1 MNPPDHISRESQ
13 SPGQAIGATP
23 DPSTF
28 AVQPRALSLARDS
41 LLESASVGDQQLDRA
56 FGALMR
62 PGVDWGDLYFS
73 QYSSESWVLE
83 DGIVKTASHDRGRGM
98 SARAV
103 SGEKSGFAYSD
114 DLDPSTL
121 LRAART
127 AGAIARGGGRGQV
140 QLRRE
145 GASRQL
151 YAPGDPAAEF
161 SDPSKVELLHALD
174 REAREA
180 DPRVRQVIASL
191 SIARN
196 LVLIC
201 SSDGRLAAD
210 DRPLVRL
217 GLTVLLEQKGEVRHG
232 VAGWGGRLPLA
243 ELCSAD
249 TVRHYAREAV
259 HQAVVNLSASPAPAG
274 EEVVVLGS
282 GWPGVLLH
290 EAVGHGLEGDFNRK
304 GVSAFSGRMGEA
316 VATEQCTVVDDGS
329 LPGRRGS
336 LEMDDEG
343 TPTGRTVLI
352 ENGILT
358 GYLQDRLNAGLMG
371 VKPTGNGRRESYACL
386 PMPRMTNTFMMP
398 GPHDP
403 EEIIRSVK
411 KGVYAKNFGGGQ
423 VDITSGKFVFSASEA
438 YRIEDGKLGAPL
450 RDATLIGDGPTVL
463 TRVSMVG
470 SDLALDPGVGVCGK
484 EGQTVP
490 VGVGM
495 PTIRVDGITVGG
507 TA

>member
-1 MNPPDHISRESQ
+1 MSTS
-13 SPGQAIGATP
+13 P

-28 AVQPRALSLARDS
+28 AVQRQALALARDS
-41 LLESASVGDQQLDRA
+41 LLNTSNLGEAQLDRA
-56 FGALMR
+56 LGALMR
-62 PGVDWGDLYFS
+62 PGVEWGDLYFS
-73 QYSSESWVLE
+73 EYSSESWVLE

-98 SARAV
+98 SARAI

-114 DLDPSTL
+114 ELDPATL
-121 LRAART
+121 LSAAKT
-127 AGAIARGGGRGQV
+127 AGAIARGGPSGQV
-140 QLRRE
+140 QLRHE
-145 GASRQL
+145 SATRQL
-151 YAPGDPAAEF
+151 YAPGDPAAGF
-161 SDPSKVELLHALD
+161 SDPSKVELLHVLD
-174 REAREA
+174 REARAA

-217 GLTVLLEQKGEVRHG
+217 GVTVLLEQNGEVRHG

-243 ELCSAD
+243 ELCGGD
-249 TVRHYAREAV
+249 TARDYAQEAV
-259 HQAVVNLSASPAPAG
+259 RQAVVNLDAKPAPAG

-304 GVSAFSGRMGEA
+304 GVSAFAGRIGEA
-316 VATEQCTVVDDGS
+316 VATDQCTVVDDGS

-336 LEMDDEG
+336 LKMDDEG

-352 ENGILT
+352 ENGVLT

-371 VKPTGNGRRESYACL
+371 AKPTGNGRRESYAHL

-470 SDLALDPGVGVCGK
+470 SDLALDPGIGVCGK
-484 EGQTVP
+484 NGQSVP

>member
-1 MNPPDHISRESQ
+1 MN
-13 SPGQAIGATP
+13 TP
-23 DPSTF
+23 ADPSTF
-28 AVQPRALSLARDS
+28 DVQRQAIALARGS
-41 LLESASVGDQQLDRA
+41 LLDDAELGDRQLDRA

-114 DLDPSTL
+114 DLDPETL
-121 LRAART
+121 LRAAGT
-127 AGAIARGGGRGQV
+127 AGAIARGGGQGQV
-140 QLRRE
+140 QLRRA
-145 GASRQL
+145 GASRRL
-151 YAPGDPAAEF
+151 YAPGDPADGF
-161 SDPSKVELLHALD
+161 SDASKVDLLHALD
-174 REAREA
+174 REARAA
-180 DPRVRQVIASL
+180 DPRVRQVIANL
-191 SIARN
+191 SIARD
-196 LVLIC
+196 LVLVC

-217 GLTVLLEQKGEVRHG
+217 GVTVLLEQNGEVRHG
-232 VAGWGGRLPLA
+232 TAGWGGRLPLTDLVA
-243 ELCSAD
+243 GD
-249 TVRHYAREAV
+249 TTRDHAREAV
-259 HQAVVNLSASPAPAG
+259 RQAVVNLDATPAPAG
-274 EEVVVLGS
+274 EEIVVLGS

-304 GVSAFSGRMGEA
+304 GVSAFTGRIGEA
-316 VATEQCTVVDDGS
+316 VATDQCTVVDDGS
-329 LPGRRGS
+329 MPGRRGS
-336 LEMDDEG
+336 LEIDDEG
-343 TPTGRTVLI
+343 TSTGRTVLI
-352 ENGILT
+352 ENGVLA
-358 GYLQDRLNAGLMG
+358 GYMQDRLNAGLMG
-371 VKPTGNGRRESYACL
+371 VRPTGNGRRESYAHL

-438 YRIEDGKLGAPL
+438 YRIEDGRLGAPL

-463 TRVSMVG
+463 TRVTMVG

-484 EGQTVP
+484 DGQSVP

>member
-1 MNPPDHISRESQ
+1 MSKS
-13 SPGQAIGATP
+13 P

-28 AVQPRALSLARDS
+28 EVRQQALALARGS
-41 LLESASVGDQQLDRA
+41 LLEPADLGDRQLDRA
-56 FGALMR
+56 LGALLR

-73 QYSSESWVLE
+73 EYSSESWVLE

-114 DLDPSTL
+114 DLDPAAL
-121 LRAART
+121 LRAANT
-127 AGAIARGGGRGQV
+127 AGAIARGGGRGRIE
-140 QLRRE
+140 LRRE
-145 GASRQL
+145 GASRRL
-151 YAPGDPAAEF
+151 YAPGNPGEGY
-161 SDPSKVELLHALD
+161 SDTSKVELLHALD
-174 REAREA
+174 REARAA
-180 DPRVRQVIASL
+180 DNRVRQVIASL

-196 LVLIC
+196 LMLVC

-217 GLTVLLEQKGEVRHG
+217 GVTVLLEQNGEVRHG

-243 ELCSAD
+243 DLVAAD
-249 TVRHYAREAV
+249 TPGEHAREAV
-259 HQAVVNLSASPAPAG
+259 RQAVVNLDARPAPAG
-274 EEVVVLGS
+274 EEIVVLGP

-304 GVSAFSGRMGEA
+304 GVSAFAGRIGEA
-316 VATEQCTVVDDGS
+316 VASDQCTVVDDGS
-329 LPGRRGS
+329 MPGRRGS
-336 LEMDDEG
+336 LEIDDEG

-352 ENGILT
+352 ENGVLA
-358 GYLQDRLNAGLMG
+358 GYMQDRLNAGLMG
-371 VKPTGNGRRESYACL
+371 VRPTGNGRRESYAHL

-438 YRIEDGKLGAPL
+438 YRIENGRLGAPM

-484 EGQTVP
+484 DGQTVP

>member
-1 MNPPDHISRESQ
+1 MSQ
-13 SPGQAIGATP
+13 SP
-23 DPSTF
+23 DPSTH
-28 AVQPRALSLARDS
+28 AVQRQSIALARSS
-41 LLESASVGDQQLDRA
+41 LLESSDLGEPQLDRA
-56 FGALMR
+56 LGALMR

-73 QYSSESWVLE
+73 EYSSEAWVLE

-98 SARAV
+98 SARAI
-103 SGEKSGFAYSD
+103 SGDKSGFAYSD
-114 DLDPSTL
+114 ELDPATL
-121 LRAART
+121 LRAANT
-127 AGAIARGGGRGQV
+127 AAAIARGGGARQV
-140 QLRRE
+140 ELRRE
-145 GASRQL
+145 SASRRL
-151 YAPGDPAAEF
+151 YAPGDPASGF
-161 SDPSKVELLHALD
+161 SDQAKVELLHALD
-174 REAREA
+174 REARAA
-180 DPRVRQVIASL
+180 DPRVRQVIAGL

-201 SSDGRLAAD
+201 SSDGRIAAD

-217 GLTVLLEQKGEVRHG
+217 GVTVLLEEKGEVRHG

-243 ELCSAD
+243 ELCASETA
-249 TVRHYAREAV
+249 REYARDAV
-259 HQAVVNLSASPAPAG
+259 RQAVVNLDARPAPAG

-304 GVSAFSGRMGEA
+304 GVSAFAGRMGEQ
-316 VATEQCTVVDDGS
+316 VATGHCTVVDDGS

-352 ENGILT
+352 ENGVLA
-358 GYLQDRLNAGLMG
+358 GYMQDRLNAGLMG

-411 KGVYAKNFGGGQ
+411 KGVYAKNFGGGE

-470 SDLALDPGVGVCGK
+470 GDLALDPGIGVCGK
-484 EGQTVP
+484 EGQSVP

>member
-1 MNPPDHISRESQ
+1 MSKS
-13 SPGQAIGATP
+13 P

-28 AVQPRALSLARDS
+28 ELQQQALALARGS
-41 LLESASVGDQQLDRA
+41 LLESADLGDPQLDRA
-56 FGALMR
+56 MGALMR

-73 QYSSESWVLE
+73 QYSGESWVLE

-114 DLDPSTL
+114 DLDPATL
-121 LRAART
+121 LRAAKT
-127 AGAIARGGGRGQV
+127 AGAIARGGGRGSIE
-140 QLRRE
+140 LRRE
-145 GASRQL
+145 GASRRL
-151 YAPGDPAAEF
+151 YAAGDPGAGY
-161 SDPSKVELLHALD
+161 SDTSKVELLHALD
-174 REAREA
+174 REARA
-180 DPRVRQVIASL
+180 SDTRVRQVIASL
-191 SIARN
+191 SIGRN
-196 LVLIC
+196 LMLVC

-217 GLTVLLEQKGEVRHG
+217 GVTVLLEQNGEVRHG

-243 ELCSAD
+243 DLVAADSAGE
-249 TVRHYAREAV
+249 YAREAV
-259 HQAVVNLSASPAPAG
+259 RQAVVNLDAEPAPAG
-274 EEVVVLGS
+274 EEIVVLGP

-304 GVSAFSGRMGEA
+304 GVSAFAGRIGEA
-316 VATEQCTVVDDGS
+316 VATDQCTVVDDGS
-329 LPGRRGS
+329 MPGRRGS
-336 LEMDDEG
+336 LEIDDEG

-352 ENGILT
+352 ENGVLA
-358 GYLQDRLNAGLMG
+358 GYMQDRLNAGLMG
-371 VKPTGNGRRESYACL
+371 VRPTGNGRRESYAHL

-438 YRIEDGKLGAPL
+438 YRIEDGRLGAPL

-484 EGQTVP
+484 DGQTVP

>member
-1 MNPPDHISRESQ
+1 MS
-13 SPGQAIGATP
+13 ALP
-23 DPSTF
+23 DPSTCAARPG
-28 AVQPRALSLARDS
+28 AVALARAS
-41 LLESASVGDQQLDRA
+41 LLESSGLGDPQLDRA
-56 FGALMR
+56 LGALLR

-73 QYSSESWVLE
+73 EHSSESWVLE
-83 DGIVKTASHDRGRGM
+83 DGIVKTASHDQGRGM

-103 SGEKSGFAYSD
+103 SGDKSGFAYSD
-114 DLDPSTL
+114 ELDPSTL
-121 LRAART
+121 LQAAKT
-127 AGAIARGGGRGQV
+127 AGAIARDGGRGQV
-140 QLRRE
+140 MARRA
-145 GASRQL
+145 GASRVL
-151 YAPGDPAAEF
+151 YAPGDPGAGF
-161 SDPSKVELLHALD
+161 SDPAKVELLHALD
-174 REAREA
+174 REARAA

-191 SIARN
+191 SIARK

-210 DRPLVRL
+210 DRPLARL
-217 GLTVLLEQKGEVRHG
+217 GLTVLLERKGEVRHG
-232 VAGWGGRLPLA
+232 VSGWGGRLPLV
-243 ELCSAD
+243 ELFNETQA
-249 TVRHYAREAV
+249 REHAREAV
-259 HQAVVNLSASPAPAG
+259 RQAVVNLDAQPAPAG
-274 EEVVVLGS
+274 EEVVVLGP
-282 GWPGVLLH
+282 GWPGILLH

-304 GVSAFSGRMGEA
+304 GVSAFAGRIGEA
-316 VATEQCTVVDDGS
+316 VASEQCTVVDDGS

-336 LEMDDEG
+336 LQVDDEG

-358 GYLQDRLNAGLMG
+358 GYMQDRLNARLMG
-371 VKPTGNGRRESYACL
+371 VQPTGNGRRESYACL

-403 EEIIRSVK
+403 EEIIRSVPR
-411 KGVYAKNFGGGQ
+411 GVYARNFGGGQ

-463 TRVSMVG
+463 TRVSMIG
-470 SDLALDPGVGVCGK
+470 SDLALDPGIGVCGK
-484 EGQTVP
+484 EGQSVP

-495 PTIRVDGITVGG
+495 PTVRVDGITVGG

>member
-1 MNPPDHISRESQ
+1 MTDLIREAERTLLEPAGLDRQ
-13 SPGQAIGATP
+13 DAE
-23 DPSTF
+23 
-28 AVQPRALSLARDS
+28 RALGRL
-41 LLESASVGDQQLDRA
+41 VGA
-56 FGALMR
+56 GA
-62 PGVDWGDLYFS
+62 DLGELFL
-73 QYSSESWVLE
+73 QHRVAESWALE

-103 SGEKSGFAYSD
+103 SGDKSGFAYSD
-114 DLDPSTL
+114 ALDPSGL
-121 LRAART
+121 LQAANT
-127 AGAIARGGGRGQV
+127 AGAIARDGGRGQATA
-140 QLRRE
+140 RRE
-145 GASRQL
+145 GASRAL
-151 YAPGDPAAEF
+151 YAPGDPGAGF
-161 SDPSKVELLHALD
+161 SDPAKVELLHVLD
-174 REAREA
+174 REARAA

-191 SIARN
+191 SVARK
-196 LVLIC
+196 LVLVC
-201 SSDGRLAAD
+201 SSDGRIAAD

-217 GLTVLLEQKGEVRHG
+217 GLTVLLEDKGEVRHG
-232 VAGWGGRLPLA
+232 TSGWGGRLPLA
-243 ELCSAD
+243 ELFDETHA
-249 TVRHYAREAV
+249 RGHAREAV
-259 HQAVVNLSASPAPAG
+259 RQAVVNLDAQPAPAG
-274 EEVVVLGS
+274 EELVVLGP

-304 GVSAFSGRMGEA
+304 EVSAFAGRIGEKVASG
-316 VATEQCTVVDDGS
+316 QCTVVDDGS

-352 ENGILT
+352 ENGILA
-358 GYLQDRLNAGLMG
+358 GYMQDRLNAGLMG

-403 EEIIRSVK
+403 EEIIRSVP

-438 YRIEDGKLGAPL
+438 YRIENGKLGAPL

-470 SDLALDPGVGVCGK
+470 SDLALDPGIGVCGK
-484 EGQTVP
+484 EGQSVP

-495 PTIRVDGITVGG
+495 PTVRVDGITVGG

>member
-1 MNPPDHISRESQ
+1 MSKS
-13 SPGQAIGATP
+13 P

-28 AVQPRALSLARDS
+28 ELQQQALVRARGS
-41 LLESASVGDQQLDRA
+41 LLDTADLGDRQLDRA
-56 FGALMR
+56 MGALLK

-73 QYSSESWVLE
+73 EYSSESWVLE

-114 DLDPSTL
+114 DLDPATL
-121 LRAART
+121 LRAAGT
-127 AGAIARGGGRGQV
+127 AGAIARGGGRRQIE
-140 QLRRE
+140 LRRA
-145 GASRQL
+145 GASRRL
-151 YAPGDPAAEF
+151 YAAGDPGEGY
-161 SDPSKVELLHALD
+161 SDESKVDLLHALD
-174 REAREA
+174 REARAA
-180 DPRVRQVIASL
+180 DTRVRQGIASP
-191 SIARN
+191 SIARH
-196 LVLIC
+196 LMLGC
-201 SSDGRLAAD
+201 SSDGRRAAD

-217 GLTVLLEQKGEVRHG
+217 GVTVLLEQNGEVRHG
-232 VAGWGGRLPLA
+232 VSGWGGRLPLA
-243 ELCSAD
+243 DLVAGDNPGE
-249 TVRHYAREAV
+249 HAREAV
-259 HQAVVNLSASPAPAG
+259 RQAVVNLNARPAPAG
-274 EEVVVLGS
+274 EEVVVLGP

-304 GVSAFSGRMGEA
+304 GVSAFAGRIGEA

-329 LPGRRGS
+329 MPGRRGS
-336 LEMDDEG
+336 LEIDDEG

-352 ENGILT
+352 ENGVLA
-358 GYLQDRLNAGLMG
+358 GYMQDRLNAGLMG
-371 VKPTGNGRRESYACL
+371 VKPTGNGRRESYAHL

-470 SDLALDPGVGVCGK
+470 SDLALDSGVGVCGK
-484 EGQTVP
+484 DGQSVP
-490 VGVGM
+490 VGVGL

>member
-1 MNPPDHISRESQ
+1 MNPLIQEAER
-13 SPGQAIGATP
+13 T
-23 DPSTF
+23 
-28 AVQPRALSLARDS
+28 
-41 LLESASVGDQQLDRA
+41 LLEPAGLSRQDAEQALGRLADA
-56 FGALMR
+56 GA
-62 PGVDWGDLYFS
+62 DLGELFL
-73 QYSSESWVLE
+73 QNRVSESWALE

-114 DLDPSTL
+114 DLDPAAL
-121 LRAART
+121 LRAANT
-127 AGAIARGGGRGQV
+127 AGAIARGGGRGRIE
-140 QLRRE
+140 LRRE
-145 GASRQL
+145 GASRRL
-151 YAPGDPAAEF
+151 YAPGNPGEGY
-161 SDPSKVELLHALD
+161 SDTSKVELLHALD
-174 REAREA
+174 REARAA
-180 DPRVRQVIASL
+180 DSRVRQVIASL

-196 LVLIC
+196 LMLVC

-217 GLTVLLEQKGEVRHG
+217 GVTVLLERNGEVRHG

-243 ELCSAD
+243 DLVAAD
-249 TVRHYAREAV
+249 TPGEHAREAV
-259 HQAVVNLSASPAPAG
+259 RQAVVNLDARPAPAG
-274 EEVVVLGS
+274 EEIVVLGP

-304 GVSAFSGRMGEA
+304 GVSAFAGRIGEA
-316 VATEQCTVVDDGS
+316 VASDQCTVVDDGS
-329 LPGRRGS
+329 MPGRRGS
-336 LEMDDEG
+336 LEIDDEG

-352 ENGILT
+352 ENGVLA
-358 GYLQDRLNAGLMG
+358 GYMQDRLNAGLMG
-371 VKPTGNGRRESYACL
+371 VRPTGNGRRESYAHL

-438 YRIEDGKLGAPL
+438 YRIENGRLGAPM

-484 EGQTVP
+484 DGQTVP

>member
-1 MNPPDHISRESQ
+1 MT
-13 SPGQAIGATP
+13 AVP
-23 DPSTF
+23 DPSTY
-28 AVQPRALSLARDS
+28 APRGKSVELARTS
-41 LLESASVGDQQLDRA
+41 LLEPAELNERRLDGA
-56 FGALMR
+56 LAALMR

-73 QYSSESWVLE
+73 EYSSESWVLE

-103 SGEKSGFAYSD
+103 SGEKSGFAYCD
-114 DLDPSTL
+114 EMDPSTL
-121 LRAART
+121 LEAAKT
-127 AGAIARGGGRGQV
+127 AGAIARGGNRGQV
-140 QLRRE
+140 MVRRA
-145 GASRQL
+145 GSSRAL

-161 SDPSKVELLHALD
+161 SDPDKVELLHTLD
-174 REAREA
+174 REARAA
-180 DPRVRQVIASL
+180 DPRVRQVIANL
-191 SIARN
+191 SMGRELI
-196 LVLIC
+196 LVC

-217 GLTVLLEQKGEVRHG
+217 GVTVLLEQHGEVRHG

-243 ELCSAD
+243 ELFNAD
-249 TVRHYAREAV
+249 QAREYARDAAR
-259 HQAVVNLSASPAPAG
+259 QAAVNLDARPAPAG
-274 EEVVVLGS
+274 EEIVVLGP

-304 GVSAFSGRMGEA
+304 GVSAFAGRVGEA
-316 VATEQCTVVDDGS
+316 VASAQCTVVDDGS

-352 ENGILT
+352 ENGVLA
-358 GYLQDRLNAGLMG
+358 GYMQDRLNAQLMG
-371 VKPTGNGRRESYACL
+371 VEPTGNGRRESYACL
-386 PMPRMTNTFMMP
+386 PMPRMTNTFLMP

-403 EEIIRSVK
+403 EEILQSVK

-438 YRIEDGKLGAPL
+438 YRIENGKVGAPL
-450 RDATLIGDGPTVL
+450 RDATLIGDGPSIMK
-463 TRVSMVG
+463 RVSMVG
-470 SDLALDPGVGVCGK
+470 SDLALDRGIGVCGK
-484 EGQTVP
+484 DGQSVP

-495 PTIRVDGITVGG
+495 PTIRVDGVTVGG

>member
-1 MNPPDHISRESQ
+1 MMT
-13 SPGQAIGATP
+13 A

-28 AVQPRALSLARDS
+28 EIQEQPLALARGR
-41 LLESASVGDQQLDRA
+41 LLDFGDLSDRQLDRA
-56 FGALMR
+56 LGALLR
-62 PGVDWGDLYFS
+62 PGVDWGELYFS
-73 QYSSESWVLE
+73 EYSGESWVLE

-103 SGEKSGFAYSD
+103 SGEKSGFAYSG
-114 DLDPSTL
+114 DLD
-121 LRAART
+121 AATVLNAAKT
-127 AGAIARGGGRGQV
+127 AGAIARSGSRGQIA
-140 QLRRE
+140 LRRE

-151 YAPGDPAAEF
+151 YAAGDPGEGY
-161 SDPSKVELLHALD
+161 SDTSRVELLHALD
-174 REAREA
+174 HEARAA
-180 DPRVRQVIASL
+180 DARVRQVIANL

-196 LVLIC
+196 LMMVC

-217 GLTVLLEQKGEVRHG
+217 GLTVLLEHRGEVRHG
-232 VAGWGGRLPLA
+232 TAGWGGRLPLA
-243 ELCSAD
+243 DLVEGDA
-249 TVRHYAREAV
+249 VRDYAREAV
-259 HQAVVNLSASPAPAG
+259 RQAVVNLDARPAPAG
-274 EEVVVLGS
+274 EEVVVLGP

-304 GVSAFSGRMGEA
+304 GVSAFTGRIGEA
-316 VATEQCTVVDDGS
+316 VATEHCTVVDDGG

-352 ENGILT
+352 ENGVLA
-358 GYLQDRLNAGLMG
+358 GYMQDRLNAGLMG
-371 VKPTGNGRRESYACL
+371 VKPTGNGRRESYAHL

-398 GPHDP
+398 GAHDP
-403 EEIIRSVK
+403 EEIIRSVS
-411 KGVYAKNFGGGQ
+411 KGVYARNFGGGQ

-438 YRIEDGKLGAPL
+438 YRIEEGRLGAPL

-470 SDLALDPGVGVCGK
+470 NDLALDPGVGVCGK
-484 EGQTVP
+484 EGQSVP

-495 PTIRVDGITVGG
+495 PTIRVDGVTVGG

>member
-1 MNPPDHISRESQ
+1 M
-13 SPGQAIGATP
+13 A

-28 AVQPRALSLARDS
+28 NVQPQAIALARGS
-41 LLESASVGDQQLDRA
+41 LLDAADLGDRQIDRA

-62 PGVDWGDLYFS
+62 PGVNWGDLYFS
-73 QYSSESWVLE
+73 EYSSESWVLE

-103 SGEKSGFAYSD
+103 SGEKSGFAYSG
-114 DLDPSTL
+114 DLDPATL
-121 LRAART
+121 LRAAKT
-127 AGAIARGGGRGQV
+127 AGAIARGGGQGQV

-145 GASRQL
+145 GASRRL
-151 YAPGDPAAEF
+151 YAPGDPAGGF
-161 SDPSKVELLHALD
+161 SDQAKVELLHRMD
-174 REAREA
+174 HEARAA
-180 DPRVRQVIASL
+180 DQRVRQVIASL

-196 LVLIC
+196 LVLVC

-217 GLTVLLEQKGEVRHG
+217 GVTVLLEQNGEVRHG

-243 ELCSAD
+243 DLAAGGATGD
-249 TVRHYAREAV
+249 YAREAV
-259 HQAVVNLSASPAPAG
+259 RQAVVNLDAAPAPAG
-274 EEVVVLGS
+274 EEIVVLGC

-304 GVSAFSGRMGEA
+304 GVSAFTGRIGEA

-336 LEMDDEG
+336 LEFDDEG

-352 ENGILT
+352 ENGVLA

-371 VKPTGNGRRESYACL
+371 VKPTGNGRRESYAHL

-484 EGQTVP
+484 DGQTVP

>member
-1 MNPPDHISRESQ
+1 MSAP
-13 SPGQAIGATP
+13 A
-23 DPSTF
+23 DPSTH
-28 AVQPRALSLARDS
+28 AVRPDAVALARGS
-41 LLESASVGDQQLDRA
+41 LLESADLGDRQLDRA
-56 FGALMR
+56 LGALLR

-73 QYSSESWVLE
+73 EYSGESWVLE

-114 DLDPSTL
+114 DLDPATL

-127 AGAIARGGGRGQV
+127 AGAIARGGGRGRIE
-140 QLRRE
+140 LRRE
-145 GASRQL
+145 GASRRL
-151 YAPGDPAAEF
+151 YAAGDPGKDY
-161 SDPSKVELLHALD
+161 SDTSKVGLLHALD
-174 REAREA
+174 REARAA
-180 DPRVRQVIASL
+180 DTRVRQVIASL
-191 SIARN
+191 SITRN
-196 LVLIC
+196 LMLVC

-217 GLTVLLEQKGEVRHG
+217 GVTVLLEQNGEVRHG

-243 ELCSAD
+243 DLVAADSAGE
-249 TVRHYAREAV
+249 YAREAV
-259 HQAVVNLSASPAPAG
+259 RQAVVNLDAEPAPAG
-274 EEVVVLGS
+274 EEIVVLGP

-304 GVSAFSGRMGEA
+304 GVSTFAGRIGEA
-316 VATEQCTVVDDGS
+316 VATYQCTVVDDGS
-329 LPGRRGS
+329 MPGRRGS
-336 LEMDDEG
+336 LEIDDEG

-352 ENGILT
+352 ENGVLA
-358 GYLQDRLNAGLMG
+358 GYMQDRLNAGLMG
-371 VKPTGNGRRESYACL
+371 VKPTGNGRRESYAHL

-438 YRIEDGKLGAPL
+438 YRIENGRLGAPL

-484 EGQTVP
+484 DGQTVP